1 MSEDPIF
8 KKEVVW
14 AEIIREM
21 EGHIKAVPDAK
32 DALDTLVT
40 AGCNRKQ
47 ILRHL
52 YMFLGGSPED
62 ARAVKKGFSRCRTQV
77 TALVTHLKNVADE
90 IERVEHNL
98 RYTGLMEL
106 RSGTLAEDMRHMT
119 EFLSRLERTV
129 IKDMASERIS
139 GREKHFVLLA
149 YMVREVT
156 RRPHY
161 KKIGALADAVGVG
174 YNPTFE
180 PKYTAEVVEK
190 LVSRHGWLKRK
201 KRKPKSKGPRRK

>member
-14 AEIIREM
+14 TKVIPEI
-21 EGHIKAVPDAK
+21 EGHINAVPDAK
-32 DALDTLVT
+32 DALAALVK

-47 ILRHL
+47 LLRYL
-52 YMFLGGSPED
+52 YMFLGGSPAD

-77 TALVTHLKNVADE
+77 SALVTRLKNAADE

-98 RYTGLMEL
+98 RYTGLMEF
-106 RSGTLAEDMRHMT
+106 SGGTLAEDMRRMAG
-119 EFLSRLERTV
+119 FLSQMDTV
-129 IKDMASERIS
+129 IKDMASGRTS

-149 YMVREVT
+149 YTVREVT

-161 KKIGALADAVGVG
+161 KEIGALADAVGVG
-174 YNPTFE
+174 YDPSFE

-190 LVSRHGWLKRK
+190 FVSRHGWLNPK
-201 KRKPKSKGPRRK
+201 KRKPKSKGQRR